1 VIYTDRKIASVF
13 RAKIQTLEYDSTVSA
28 TPLLPSAEPQILPP
42 QASTSDLHLYDT
54 ELRKA
59 AKSYKRSLAAIA
71 YYGHRLQLA
80 DQWGVFQCEDEEAYR
95 ESLDI
100 PRSTWYKHIKIG
112 RVLHNLSIPEL
123 EQIPTGNLELLSE
136 LEPEQII
143 AFVADAKRLTYHQL
157 AGVITEFNQQCGK
170 PYEPQ
175 TYVRYKVP
183 VSSKNFLEEAVVEF
197 QAKHNLASPGRALEL
212 MVADIHDR
220 LNVMGVLLQ
229 IRNDLAAAQELLGER
244 EPAVYSLLEQARSRA
259 GEAYTQALSEARKGS
274 GHKSNGNGHGHA
286 AHA

>member
-1 VIYTDRKIASVF
+1 M
-13 RAKIQTLEYDSTVSA
+13 STHH
-28 TPLLPSAEPQILPP
+28 LLPATEPQILPP
-42 QASTSDLHLYDT
+42 QSTSSDLHLYDT

-59 AKSYKRSLAAIA
+59 AKAYKRSLAAIA

-80 DQWGVFQCEDEEAYR
+80 DRWGEFQCEDEEAYR

-100 PRSTWYKHIKIG
+100 PRSTWYKHIRIG
-112 RVLHNLSIPEL
+112 RALHNLSIAEL
-123 EQIPTGNLELLSE
+123 EQIPTGNLELLSD
-136 LEPEQII
+136 LEPEQIV
-143 AFVADAKRLTYHQL
+143 AFIADAKRLTYHEL
-157 AGVITEFNQQCGK
+157 SGVITEFNQQCGK

-183 VSSKNFLEEAVVEF
+183 VSSKTFLEEAVSEF
-197 QAKHNLASPGRALEL
+197 QVKHNLASPGRALEL
-212 MVADIHDR
+212 LVADIHDR
-220 LNVMGVLLQ
+220 LNVMGALLQ
-229 IRNDLAAAQELLGER
+229 IRRDLEEAQQLLGER